1 MREIINTPNAPTPV
15 GPYSQAVMVDNWV
28 YASGQVPLDPETGKL
43 VEGDIE
49 VQTQQVMKN
58 LAAVLKAAG
67 TSLRHAVKITVYL
80 RNLSDF
86 AGMNKVYA
94 EWLNPAKPPARTTV
108 PGVDLPLGALIEV
121 DVVAVRYE
129 Q

>member
-1 MREIINTPNAPTPV
+1 MREIISTPNAPMPV

-28 YASGQVPLDPETGKL
+28 YASGQVPLDPDTGKL

-86 AGMNKVYA
+86 GGMNKVYA
-94 EWLNPAKPPARTTV
+94 EWLNPSKPPARTTV
-108 PGVDLPLGALIEV
+108 PGVDLPMGALIEV